1 MEKNKIL
8 NMSNI
13 HQQMEL
19 RGKNQSD
26 IAVALEVSRQS
37 VSQWFNNESFPRPGK
52 LLKLGR
58 LLSLKFSELI
68 LEEDFQKPQVAF
80 RKVANSKTT
89 ELHVKRAENTGY
101 DLRLLVP
108 YLPFDTIIEPKHL
121 RDPKLDYQYIQ
132 KAVSALRDLMKINS
146 EEVEIVHILEYFH
159 KQHTI
164 LIPKLM
170 GSSKN
175 HNNALHIKLPESGIN
190 WVFFNLDTNLL
201 DFKFWLVHELA
212 HTLSPTIS
220 ENDKEIF
227 ADEFA
232 GAFLYTEKMAERLHT
247 TLKSVHQIKRFDTIF
262 NEARRLEIS
271 PYTILSQ
278 YNKFAEYHVREKI
291 EMGNDFHARRSNF
304 EKKYPLVSSRYFGT
318 GKPDAKFYISICE
331 SEFRTPFF
339 EAVRKYLKNHEAS
352 ASLISSLLDISVT
365 DSIEIFRVLKDGI

>member
-1 MEKNKIL
+1 METNKIL

-13 HQQMEL
+13 HQQMASL
-19 RGKNQSD
+19 GLNQSD

-58 LLSLKFSELI
+58 LLSLKFSELV
-68 LEEDFQKPQVAF
+68 LEEDFEKPLVAF

-121 RDPKLDYQYIQ
+121 RDPKLEYQYIQ
-132 KAVSALRDLMKINS
+132 KAVSALRELMKINS
-146 EEVEIVHILEYFH
+146 EEVEIAHILDYFH

-175 HNNALHIKLPESGIN
+175 HNNALHIRLPESGIN

-212 HTLSPTIS
+212 HILSPSIT
-220 ENDKEIF
+220 ENNKEVF

-232 GAFLYTEKMAERLHT
+232 GAFLYTEKMAERLHA
-247 TLKSVHQIKRFDTIF
+247 TLKSIPELKRFDTIF

-271 PYTILSQ
+271 PFTIVRE
-278 YNKFAEYHVREKI
+278 YNKFAEHHGSEII
-291 EMGNDFHARRSNF
+291 ETGSDFHARRNNF
-304 EKKYPLVSSRYFGT
+304 EKKYPLVSSRYFGP
-318 GKPDAKFYISICE
+318 GKPDAEFYISICE

-352 ASLISSLLDISVT
+352 SFLISSLLDISVT